1 MGASGV
7 KQGNVYIE
15 IGADPRK
22 FFAAVNRVNARLGQM
37 GRNLSNAGSSIAGFG
52 LGFAAPF
59 AGAVV
64 AGTKFENVLLNISAS
79 TGLTSEKLN
88 SVRAAAL
95 QMSQAMGV
103 GPTEAAQG
111 MLELLKAGMGLQD
124 VLGGAGKAA
133 IEFARVGNIDVATA
147 AVVMSDAMN
156 VFKISASEAAN
167 TISAAADASST
178 SIEGMTQAFSMSSA
192 VAALANQTIGDLSA
206 ALAILAN
213 AGVKGSDAGTSI
225 KTMLLRL
232 MAPTDDAIG
241 GMNQLGLSVESFRG
255 ADGKILPMV
264 EIIRVLNGQ
273 LKNLDK
279 TAQDDV
285 LRKIFGSDA
294 IRAAAILTASGV
306 EGFEKMTD
314 AMKQA
319 LPVGEK
325 FKMLMGGMMGAGIAL
340 MAALERLA
348 IAVSDSL
355 GPAIAKVVP
364 VIAGFIDGITN
375 FVTKNPKTVAL
386 IASIA
391 AGAIGVGA
399 AMVVAGTGIS
409 LASSAIGVLIGVAG
423 AALSPIAAIGGA
435 ALFAGQSF
443 TSVVP
448 GLIGGANAAGSAL
461 ISLGGT
467 AVSSMSLVGTSVVRA
482 MTAAGSAV
490 VEFAASAITPLMG
503 FGGALR
509 GVFLSQFAIARFVG
523 KGMSAA
529 IVTAFGKMLLSIAPL
544 RVAFTGLLSV
554 ASAVAPLMLAI
565 GRDAV
570 RAFAPIASAFAPAVA
585 GFAGMTQ
592 AAGAWAAATATA
604 AGRYIASTA
613 AAVAATVAAK
623 ARIVAAWGGQMVA
636 PVVAW
641 ATATATAVGRYVA
654 SMAAATAATV
664 GNAARMAAAWIA
676 TLIPSTAAWAAS
688 SAAAVGRY
696 IASTAAAAAATV
708 ANAGRIAVAWVAGG
722 LPGLGAFVAGSVAAI
737 GTYLGAA
744 AAAVAGSIA
753 SALAISAAWVA
764 PLAPILA
771 IGAAIAAAVGI
782 ALVFSGAITGAL
794 SGIGSMATAA
804 GASIGQTFNA
814 VVADASVVFS
824 DLWSTATTTFG
835 GIRDAIANGD
845 LSGAMDVLWAGLQAG
860 WLRGVEALMG
870 YVDPWIAAFQNTFT
884 YLGTSIAQT
893 WDALWTGVSATFN
906 TFGAVLMGAFDNII
920 NPILEMW
927 DTLEA
932 GVRKA
937 WIRISGIFGDAEAKR
952 AALEGV
958 DAEMKGRAEQRGK
971 DRPGINARV
980 AQAGEQNAREAKASE
995 ERRRA
1000 MGANADQIAQG
1011 RLDQNAA
1018 NAEARRSATVAAE
1031 DRLAGLSQQ
1040 QTAVRQGRNT
1050 GNTLIDQL
1058 DTASSMDELRTIAA
1072 QVHDLHA
1079 RGMITDEQ
1087 KSRYDA
1093 KVDTATERVQES
1105 ESGKPSVSDAAS
1117 RGAKDAMQSKSEVVG
1132 TFSGGSLAGLG
1143 FGTSLTERQVKAAEE
1158 TASGVKQL
1166 VEQGREGITA

>member
-1 MGASGV
+1 MSASGV

-37 GRNLSNAGSSIAGFG
+37 GRNLSSAGSSVAGFG
-52 LGFAAPF
+52 LAFAAPF
-59 AGAVV
+59 AGAVM
-64 AGTKFENVLLNISAS
+64 AGTKFQNVLLNIGAS
-79 TGLTSEKLN
+79 TGQTAAQLE
-88 SVRAAAL
+88 SVRAASMS
-95 QMSQAMGV
+95 MSQSLGV

-111 MLELLKAGMGLQD
+111 MLELLKAGMSLQD
-124 VLGGAGKAA
+124 VLGGAGKSA

-156 VFKISASEAAN
+156 VFGVSASEAAN
-167 TISAAADASST
+167 TMSAAADASST

-192 VAALANQTIGDLSA
+192 VAALANQSIGDLSA

-241 GMNQLGLSVESFRG
+241 GMNQLGLSVQSFRG

-294 IRAAAILTASGV
+294 IRAAAILTSSGV
-306 EGFEKMTD
+306 EGFEKMQD
-314 AMKQA
+314 SMKQA

-325 FKMLMGGMMGAGIAL
+325 FKMLMSGMMGAGVAL
-340 MAALERLA
+340 MGALERLA
-348 IAVSDSL
+348 IATSDAL

-364 VIAGFIDGITN
+364 IIAGFIDGITA
-375 FVTKNPKTVAL
+375 FVTKNPKTIAL

-391 AGAIGVGA
+391 AGAVGVGA

-409 LASSAIGVLIGVAG
+409 LASSAIGFLIGVAG
-423 AALSPIAAIGGA
+423 AVVSPIAAIGGA
-435 ALFAGQSF
+435 ALFVGGSF
-443 TSVVP
+443 ASVVP

-461 ISLGGT
+461 VALGST
-467 AVSSMSLVGTSVVRA
+467 AASSMTLVGTSVVRA

-490 VEFAASAITPLMG
+490 VGFAASALSPLMG
-503 FGGALR
+503 FGGSLR
-509 GVFLSQFAIARFVG
+509 GVFVSQFAIARFVG
-523 KGMSAA
+523 KGMTSA
-529 IVTAFGKMLLSIAPL
+529 IVTAFGKMLMSFAPL
-544 RVAFTGLLSV
+544 RSAFLML
-554 ASAVAPLMLAI
+554 APLATAI
-565 GRDAV
+565 GRDVV
-570 RAFAPIASAFAPAVA
+570 RAFAPIASAVAPAVA
-585 GFAGMTQ
+585 GLVGMTQ

-613 AAVAATVAAK
+613 AAVAATVAAQ
-623 ARIVAAWGGQMVA
+623 ARMVAAWAGQMIA

-654 SMAAATAATV
+654 SMATATAATV
-664 GNAARMAAAWIA
+664 GNAARMAGAWIA

-696 IASTAAAAAATV
+696 IASTVAAAAATV

-753 SALAISAAWVA
+753 SAVAISAAWLA
-764 PLAPILA
+764 PLSPILA
-771 IGAAIAAAVGI
+771 IGAAIALAAGI
-782 ALVFSGAITGAL
+782 AYQFGGAITGAL

-804 GASIGQTFNA
+804 GSAIGETFNA
-814 VVADASVVFS
+814 VVADASVVFA
-824 DLWSTATTTFG
+824 DLWSTATTTFA

-845 LSGAMDVLWAGLQAG
+845 LAGAMDVLWAGLQAG

-870 YVDPWIAAFQNTFT
+870 YVDPWVAMFQNTFT
-884 YLGTSIAQT
+884 YLGTTIAQT

-906 TFGAVLMGAFDNII
+906 VFGAVLMGAFDNII
-920 NPILEMW
+920 NPILAMW

-937 WIRISGIFGDAEAKR
+937 WIRISGIFKDAKDR
-952 AALEGV
+952 KAALEGV
-958 DAEMKGRAEQRGK
+958 DAEMKGRAEKRAK
-971 DRPGINARV
+971 ERPGMGGRV
-980 AQAGEQNAREAKASE
+980 AQANEQNAKEAKASE
-995 ERRRA
+995 QRRRA
-1000 MGANADQIAQG
+1000 MGENADQIAQG
-1011 RLDQNAA
+1011 RLDQNAQ
-1018 NAEARRSATVAAE
+1018 NAEARRAATVAAE
-1031 DRLAGLSQQ
+1031 DRVASLSQQ
-1040 QTAVRQGRNT
+1040 QTETRQGRNT

-1058 DTASSMDELRTIAA
+1058 DTASSMDELRTISE
-1072 QVHDLHA
+1072 QIHDLHT
-1079 RGMITDEQ
+1079 RGILSDEQ
-1087 KSRYDA
+1087 YSQYQS
-1093 KVDTATERVQES
+1093 KVDASAERIQEA
-1105 ESGKPSVSDAAS
+1105 ESGKPTTADATREAAN
-1117 RGAKDAMQSKSEVVG
+1117 RGAQDAEKSKAEVMG
-1132 TFSGGSLAGLG
+1132 TFSGAGLGGLG
-1143 FGTSLTERQVKAAEE
+1143 FGLSLAERQAKASEE
-1158 TASGVKQL
+1158 TAAGVKQL
-1166 VEQGREGITA
+1166 VKQGSEGVGA